1 MIYIYINIYHICTV
15 IIRMGTV
22 FQKAPKSSGT
32 DLEWCIQ
39 IFSREKWRKSGW
51 IQPSARQN
59 QVSINML
66 IDSLFSC
73 SFWQI
78 IVSESVCTSCISQTF
93 TKHLDKS
100 DASFWWLFWCSKKVA
115 WLVPWTPK
123 WCLVAWCAEVE
134 SLKGNER
141 QHTKRLEGDP
151 PRGNGWSDTR
161 NYNGSWAW
169 HVESAVLAEP
179 LFFTGLLPAPFF
191 NSYSTILMNFQSFQM
206 EHFAQ

>member
-1 MIYIYINIYHICTV
+1 
-15 IIRMGTV
+15 MGTV

-51 IQPSARQN
+51 IQPFARQN
-59 QVSINML
+59 QVSIHML

-100 DASFWWLFWCSKKVA
+100 DASFWWLFCCSKKVA
-115 WLVPWTPK
+115 WLVP
-123 WCLVAWCAEVE
+123 
-134 SLKGNER
+134 SER
-141 QHTKRLEGDP
+141 QSDAWLPGVQKWNLWKAMKDNTPSAWREILHEEMDGVTLGITMD
-151 PRGNGWSDTR
+151 RGHDMSK
-161 NYNGSWAW
+161 
-169 HVESAVLAEP
+169 V
-179 LFFTGLLPAPFF
+179 
-191 NSYSTILMNFQSFQM
+191 QC
-206 EHFAQ
+206 